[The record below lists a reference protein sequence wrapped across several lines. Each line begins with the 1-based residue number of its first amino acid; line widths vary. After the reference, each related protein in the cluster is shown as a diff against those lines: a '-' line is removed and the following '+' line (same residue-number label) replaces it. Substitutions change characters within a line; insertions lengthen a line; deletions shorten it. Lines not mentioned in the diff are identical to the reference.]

1 VQPEPAGCIRLNR
14 SRTSPAYSTA
24 AIRLARLQ
32 GTAEENKATV
42 QGSIG
47 FYGTYSVD
55 LTSMCSAPAVAH
67 DQWADGSPIPAWV
80 SKYYCGAADAHRLT
94 IKQIY
99 RVEGGWRADGYAH
112 TIPEDRV
119 LPSEDGDVWLF
130 FRSYKDSY
138 QSTPF
143 CFFVPQGST

>member
-1 VQPEPAGCIRLNR
+1 MSCARFFPREGFSLVFIAFV
-14 SRTSPAYSTA
+14 TSAVTST
-24 AIRLARLQ
+24 
-32 GTAEENKATV
+32 
-42 QGSIG
+42 
-47 FYGTYSVD
+47 
-55 LTSMCSAPAVAH
+55 CSAPAVAH

-80 SKYYCGAADAHRLT
+80 SSHCCGVADAHRLT
-94 IKQIY
+94 VKQIY

-112 TIPEDRV
+112 IIPDDRV

-130 FRSYKDSY
+130 FRSSKDGY